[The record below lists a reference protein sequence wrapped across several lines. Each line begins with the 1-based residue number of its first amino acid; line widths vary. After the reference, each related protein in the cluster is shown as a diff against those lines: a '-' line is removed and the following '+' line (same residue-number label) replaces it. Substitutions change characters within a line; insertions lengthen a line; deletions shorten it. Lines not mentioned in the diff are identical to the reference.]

1 MNIRAIRRPT
11 PPTAVLRRLHA
22 GLLAAGVLG
31 ATLPAT
37 ACWRKTA
44 ATSQEAE
51 RPTTLRVRNQGFLD
65 VNVYAVRGG
74 QRVRLGTV
82 TGNSTQVLRIPPFL
96 LNGITPLRFVADP
109 IGNQRTPTSDEIVVT
124 PGDEVQIFIPPV

>member
-1 MNIRAIRRPT
+1 MAIRPVRT
-11 PPTAVLRRLHA
+11 PATAALRHA
-22 GLLAAGVLG
+22 RAAALALLALG
-31 ATLPAT
+31 AALPAT
-37 ACWRKTA
+37 GCYRKGGA
-44 ATSQEAE
+44 SAQEDE

-65 VNVYAVRGG
+65 VNVYAVRGS

-96 LNGITPLRFVADP
+96 LNGITPLRFIADP

-124 PGDEVQIFIPPV
+124 PGDEVQRFIPPT

>member
-1 MNIRAIRRPT
+1 MATRLART
-11 PPTAVLRRLHA
+11 PAAAALAVLAL
-22 GLLAAGVLG
+22 GV
-31 ATLPAT
+31 TLPAT
-37 ACWRKTA
+37 GCWRKGA
-44 ATSQEAE
+44 ASAQQQDE

-65 VNVYAVRGG
+65 VNVYAVRGS

-96 LNGITPLRFVADP
+96 MNGITPLRFIADP

-124 PGDEVQIFIPPV
+124 PGDEVQLYIPPV

>member
-1 MNIRAIRRPT
+1 MTIRATHRTRPAGALHHLR
-11 PPTAVLRRLHA
+11 TALLSVVL
-22 GLLAAGVLG
+22 VG

-37 ACWRKTA
+37 GCWRRSA
-44 ATSQEAE
+44 ATSQESE

-74 QRVRLGTV
+74 QRVRLGMV
-82 TGNSTQVLRIPPFL
+82 TGNTTQVLRIPPFL
-96 LNGITPLRFVADP
+96 LNGITPLRFQADP
-109 IGNQRTPTSDEIVVT
+109 IGNQRTPTSEEIVVS